1 MRLALG
7 LFLASTSRGAIAG
20 ATVTTFDSST
30 VRFDSTSYT
39 FDRSI

>member
-7 LFLASTSRGAIAG
+7 LFLASTSRAAI

-39 FDRSI
+39 FDRDS